1 MSHYISASYPAG
13 ETELSPGT
21 SGLTLS
27 AIANTGFDF
36 YEAYDAS
43 HHNYGSS
50 GDAGSE
56 EVSHEV
62 TREAFLNSLAW
73 VMALQSYYAEHSR
86 DSIGKDNDET
96 KTERSRFGVPIWKLM
111 GMSLEERLE
120 MDDELVHPDIT
131 PDDQQIARNRSTG
144 ILRDLQNDPPDDDT
158 LERSLYSMGMIIAFT
173 WNVYRGTPSGVAE
186 LSFF

>member
-13 ETELSPGT
+13 QTELSAGT

-27 AIANTGFDF
+27 AIAHTGFDF
-36 YEAYDAS
+36 YHAYDSS
-43 HHNYGSS
+43 HHDCGSS

-73 VMALQSYYAEHSR
+73 VMALQSYHAEHSR
-86 DSIGKDNDET
+86 DIIGDET
-96 KTERSRFGVPIWKLM
+96 ETETSRYGVPIWKLM

-120 MDDELVHPDIT
+120 MDGKLIHPDIT
-131 PDDQQIARNRSTG
+131 LDDQQIARNRSTD
-144 ILRDLQNDPPDDDT
+144 ILRDLQDDPPDDDT

-173 WNVYRGTPSGVAE
+173 WKVYRGTPSGAAE